1 MSVQN
6 LAENELVAQLT
17 AKVNLLQMQ
26 VDALRFENAIMQE
39 ELDARQEEIVAFL
52 DRSHDILNNALLDE
66 DEASLYSEGDALSDI
81 EAEENHFIEIEMESD
96 EDSGINDIDVFST
109 DSENE

>member
-1 MSVQN
+1 
-6 LAENELVAQLT
+6 
-17 AKVNLLQMQ
+17 
-26 VDALRFENAIMQE
+26 MQE
-39 ELDARQEEIVAFL
+39 ELDARQDEIVAFL
-52 DRSHDILNNALLDE
+52 DRSHDILNNAFLNE